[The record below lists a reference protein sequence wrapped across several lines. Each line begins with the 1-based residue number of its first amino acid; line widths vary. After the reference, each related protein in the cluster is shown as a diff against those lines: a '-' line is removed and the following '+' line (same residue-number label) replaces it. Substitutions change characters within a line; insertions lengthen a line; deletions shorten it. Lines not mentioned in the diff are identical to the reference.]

1 MMVFGVIKFGEDWRA
16 KIRCRN
22 KGMEKPKVSMTGS
35 LIGKT
40 RCAVAILEEVA
51 LDACP
56 GDKAA
61 QRDMIR
67 FLAYTAT
74 KEVTNG

>member
-1 MMVFGVIKFGEDWRA
+1 MVFGVIKFGEGWRA
-16 KIRCRN
+16 KIKC
-22 KGMEKPKVSMTGS
+22 KCTGMEKPKVSMTGNM
-35 LIGKT
+35 IGKMQ
-40 RCAVAILEEVA
+40 CAVAILEKVA

-67 FLAYTAT
+67 SLAYTAT
-74 KEVTNG
+74 EEVTNG